1 MERHR
6 KQKQEKGVIRVK
18 GECGGC
24 RLCEEPVRE
33 GWEVKEVSAAFPVW

>member
-18 GECGGC
+18 RGVGRGASYVRSQDEKGG
-24 RLCEEPVRE
+24 
-33 GWEVKEVSAAFPVW
+33 K